1 MVHKY
6 FVVFS
11 GNEQP
16 TTEYHNFVKCIYIFV
31 VRICRPSHWSITAYI
46 ILWSINWRPCGQTRI
61 ISDSSGWSWTHCI
74 VVAEHVA
81 VPPANPY
88 NVAIICYLHT
98 ITQRTTHVGAK
109 NICHSAQFFNK
120 VDNQETFICPYII
133 GIIDCSLITMIH
145 LPISDVHELAM

>member
-1 MVHKY
+1 M
-6 FVVFS
+6 
-11 GNEQP
+11 
-16 TTEYHNFVKCIYIFV
+16 
-31 VRICRPSHWSITAYI
+31 
-46 ILWSINWRPCGQTRI
+46 I
-61 ISDSSGWSWTHCI
+61 ISDSGGWSWTHCI

-120 VDNQETFICPYII
+120 ADNQETFICPYII
-133 GIIDCSLITMIH
+133 GIIDCSLITMIR
-145 LPISDVHELAM
+145 LPISDVHELTM